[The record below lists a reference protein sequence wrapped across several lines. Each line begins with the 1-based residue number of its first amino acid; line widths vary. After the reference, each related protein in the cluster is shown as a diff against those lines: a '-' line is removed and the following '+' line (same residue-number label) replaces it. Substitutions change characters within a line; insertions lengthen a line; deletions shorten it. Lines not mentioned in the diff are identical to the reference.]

1 MASVNIRLARD
12 TLLFQAKPKEK
23 HYRRLTETS
32 LRYITDLQTQD
43 LVPTL
48 EFYCFS
54 SCYDW
59 H

>member
-1 MASVNIRLARD
+1 MTSVNIRLGRD
-12 TLLFQAKPKEK
+12 TSLFQAKPKEK
-23 HYRRLTETS
+23 YYRRLTETR
-32 LRYITDLQTQD
+32 LRYITDLQTQV

-54 SCYDW
+54 SCYNW